1 MGREDTGGGKPANFQ
16 ISQVFSPLTSRPIT
30 VGLPTTPEVQE
41 TRREY
46 VFLNSFNMPRT
57 RSQIIALKNR
67 KYQVLPPKNDI
78 SLFQKRGDCI
88 EGLPIAIFLLVK
100 SFLKS
105 SDYRELMNCNL
116 ATFQPIKYETVEYNI
131 VGPERWLPIDSVHD
145 DRKKDFVKTLI
156 NSVKDKSKQ
165 ISITMKCISTEL
177 FESSIDLFEGIYSF
191 IASVDGFGVKPQRKE
206 DLDFRVFNNIH
217 TLSLSSLPVTSIS
230 GGLENVVRLELCNF
244 PNLRFISN
252 INSNKTL
259 RRLTIKS
266 CYSLTHL
273 DFILEDIK
281 TIHINC
287 PYLTCLGGLRGDI
300 EEITLSTAAQITL
313 KTVNSLTEIAP
324 KLKSLD
330 VNCLFPYEF
339 TDYHIFHSI
348 STLRLPGNRN
358 RAEQKP
364 SLSPVFESKTLKL
377 LSFDLTPWNN
387 SHAVFDNLQDLELI
401 YCSGIVTLPVISSLK
416 TLKLNHLQHLKTIP
430 TLMNL
435 QMLHVNACGALV
447 SISSVQPALMKAVI
461 DEAFPINHISFD
473 SPLIEE
479 VSLCRCDG
487 ITDLSTL
494 KNIPKL
500 WINNCAGIT
509 SLEGLGGSS
518 LQEDRRIIDLKYLR
532 NVHDTSGLHHIHSLK
547 ISNMTIN
554 SDISDINHLDLTY
567 CKLSTTKD
575 LKNIRNSL
583 TLVRCD
589 QLTKLENLQGI
600 PLIEIIRC
608 SKIDCFDGL
617 KNDVLFGEVRA
628 CLYQHHFESLRARQ
642 NQLNIQ
648 TLTWINPNTKREI
661 IYSLP

>member
-1 MGREDTGGGKPANFQ
+1 
-16 ISQVFSPLTSRPIT
+16 
-30 VGLPTTPEVQE
+30 
-41 TRREY
+41 
-46 VFLNSFNMPRT
+46 MPRT

-67 KYQVLPPKNDI
+67 EYQVLPPKNDI

-131 VGPERWLPIDSVHD
+131 IGPERWLPIDSVHD

-156 NSVKDKSKQ
+156 NSVKNKSKQ
-165 ISITMKCISTEL
+165 ISMTMKYISTEL
-177 FESSIDLFEGIYSF
+177 FESSIDLFEGIYSLV
-191 IASVDGFGVKPQRKE
+191 ATVEGHGVKARRTG

-217 TLSLSSLPVTSIS
+217 TLNLHSLPVTSIS
-230 GGLENVVRLELCNF
+230 GGLENVVRLELCSF

-252 INSNKTL
+252 INNNKTL
-259 RRLTIKS
+259 QHLTIKS

-281 TIHINC
+281 SIHINC

-300 EEITLSTAAQITL
+300 EEITLITAAQITL

-330 VNCLFPYEF
+330 LSCLFPYEF
-339 TDYHIFHSI
+339 NDYHIFQSI

-358 RAEQKP
+358 GTEKKP

-377 LSFDLTPWNN
+377 VFFDLKPWNN
-387 SHAVFDNLQDLELI
+387 SHAVFDNLQDLELTR
-401 YCSGIVTLPVISSLK
+401 CSGIVTLPVISSLK
-416 TLKLNHLQHLKTIP
+416 VLKINLLQHLKTIP

-435 QMLHVNACGALV
+435 QVLHISSCGALV
-447 SISSVQPALMKAVI
+447 SIASFQPALMKVVI
-461 DEAFPINHISFD
+461 DDVYPINHISFD

-479 VSLCRCDG
+479 VSLSRCPG
-487 ITDLSTL
+487 ITDLSTFR
-494 KNIPKL
+494 NIPKL

-518 LQEDRRIIDLKYLR
+518 LEEDQRIIDLKYLR
-532 NVHDTSGLHHIHSLK
+532 NVNDMSGLHHIHSLR
-547 ISNMTIN
+547 ISNMTIHEG
-554 SDISDINHLDLTY
+554 ISDINNLELTY

-575 LKNIRNSL
+575 LKNVRNSL
-583 TLVRCD
+583 TLIRCD

-600 PLIEIIRC
+600 PLIEINRC
-608 SKIDCFDGL
+608 SKIDSFDGL

-628 CLYQHHFESLRARQ
+628 CLYQHHFEILKSRQ

-648 TLTWINPNTKREI
+648 TLTWINPHKNRVI